1 MCAFLIFFTNFTSYG
16 ILRILKEIK
25 MTKKKC
31 LFATV
36 GLLVTF
42 ILFTL
47 MVKFIGVKAIGPE
60 GSSVGLADINGAIH
74 DFFGLNMTL
83 YHLTNWA
90 QTVFAIM
97 GGTYAV
103 LGVYQFIKTKSI
115 KKVDGSLIAL
125 GIFYV
130 TLFLAYLFFEIVIIN
145 YRPEII
151 KDKLSAS
158 YPSSTTMLSICFS
171 ISSIDMV
178 IRYVKDKK
186 LKYALNIATGVFCAF
201 MVIGRFISGVH
212 WFTDIMG
219 GILLSGVLIAF
230 YCLLQVLFENWA
242 IVKEIKFDKDGKPID
257 ECGEQ
262 SRENAVESADEKT
275 AKTAAV
281 EDAQST
287 DTQKT
292 EETAENNEAAKE

>member
-1 MCAFLIFFTNFTSYG
+1 
-16 ILRILKEIK
+16 

-31 LFATV
+31 IISTV

-60 GSSVGLADINGAIH
+60 GSSVGLADINGALH
-74 DFFGLNMTL
+74 DVFGLNKTL
-83 YHLTNWA
+83 YHLTNWG
-90 QTVFAIM
+90 QVVFALI

-103 LGVYQFIKTKSI
+103 LGIYQLIKTKSI
-115 KKVDGSLIAL
+115 KKVDGSIIAL

-130 TLFLAYLFFEIVIIN
+130 TVFIAYLFFEIVVIN

-178 IRYVKDKK
+178 IRYIKDKK
-186 LKYALNIATGVFCAF
+186 LKYVLNIATIVYCVF
-201 MVIGRFISGVH
+201 MVAGRFFSGVH

-219 GILLSGVLIAF
+219 GMILSGVLIAF
-230 YCLLQVLFENWA
+230 YCLLQVLFENWT
-242 IVKEIKFDKDGKPID
+242 IVKEIKFDKDGNVISDTDKN
-257 ECGEQ
+257 EE
-262 SRENAVESADEKT
+262 ENKADTASETVTDNTADEVKEEPVSAETENT
-275 AKTAAV
+275 AQTDEAV
-281 EDAQST
+281 
-287 DTQKT
+287 
-292 EETAENNEAAKE
+292 KE

>member
-1 MCAFLIFFTNFTSYG
+1 
-16 ILRILKEIK
+16 

-31 LFATV
+31 IFSTV
-36 GLLVTF
+36 GLLITF

-47 MVKFIGVKAIGPE
+47 MVKLVGVKAIGPE

-74 DFFGLNMTL
+74 DVFGLNMTL
-83 YHLTNWA
+83 YHVTNWG
-90 QTVFAIM
+90 QVIFAII

-103 LGVYQFIKTKSI
+103 LGIYQLIKTKSI
-115 KKVDGSLIAL
+115 KKVDGSIIAL

-130 TLFLAYLFFEIVIIN
+130 TVFLAYLFFEVVIIN

-151 KDKLSAS
+151 KDKLAAS

-186 LKYALNIATGVFCAF
+186 LKYALNIATAAYCAF
-201 MVIGRFISGVH
+201 MVVGRFFSGVH

-219 GILLSGVLIAF
+219 GIILSGTLIAF
-230 YCLLQVLFENWA
+230 YCLLQVLFENWT
-242 IVKEIKFDKDGKPID
+242 IVKEVKFDKDGNVISDTDKKEEGKADAMPEAVAD
-257 ECGEQ
+257 NKSDDVKEE
-262 SRENAVESADEKT
+262 SVSAENANT
-275 AKTAAV
+275 AKTDEAV
-281 EDAQST
+281 
-287 DTQKT
+287 
-292 EETAENNEAAKE
+292 KE